1 MNGLGT
7 QALTGSNTFT
17 GGITVN
23 AGTLLIDASKGGSVA
38 ATNTLALGGG
48 TFELNNTASG
58 TAASQTL
65 GAVSLTAGGSGITV
79 LNNGNSSPA
88 TLTLGTLAAPAT
100 LGATLNVQGTN
111 IDFNT
116 AYNAATGNATA
127 GSHMVFTNGSTTTWA
142 TNTNANTATAAY
154 SGDSTTLVASAGS
167 GGTNYNLQGSLG
179 SVGTETIGLLR
190 IYNTSAASALTQT
203 GGTTLTLS
211 TTTGTFGGLLFN
223 AGYDYTITG
232 GTIKGGGASDK
243 ELVIQNYG
251 NSTNGT
257 GPGGTGSLTIGSV
270 IADNSAGTALTMAGT
285 GKTILTGTNTY
296 TGVTYLNGGI
306 TNFSQI
312 ANFGT
317 GTGATGGITFG
328 GGTLQYASGNSADL
342 TAPTAK
348 TITVNQAGGT
358 IDVNGNNVTFGT
370 AWGTGVGGMT
380 YTDSSNGSGFMNL
393 DNTISYTGFTTI
405 GDGTHTSKV
414 NLNGTVGTTSAGTII
429 TNGGVLSGGVN
440 VGSQNGQA
448 TNRVAQV
455 TTSGFAGKI
464 TLMPGGILKPGNY
477 ASNGSLVNALPS
489 ASNGTSLDG
498 NHLGLQVNTVQGNVL
513 NASGLNWNAG
523 GKLQFSLSNAVIH
536 GTALDPAPS
545 TLLNLG
551 TGALNLIGTGTFT
564 LDFMNTGAYNS
575 GSGVSTNVYDLINFG
590 AINSYGT
597 ITPDAT
603 FDGSST
609 DFNVNDFTITNLN
622 GVGTLSL
629 YYNSLADNG
638 LGQEELLLT
647 VVPEPSTWAMLL
659 GGLVALVFWTRR
671 RGNSRRVVVSKTK

>member
-1 MNGLGT
+1 M
-7 QALTGSNTFT
+7 
-17 GGITVN
+17 
-23 AGTLLIDASKGGSVA
+23 
-38 ATNTLALGGG
+38 
-48 TFELNNTASG
+48 
-58 TAASQTL
+58 
-65 GAVSLTAGGSGITV
+65 
-79 LNNGNSSPA
+79 
-88 TLTLGTLAAPAT
+88 
-100 LGATLNVQGTN
+100 
-111 IDFNT
+111 
-116 AYNAATGNATA
+116 
-127 GSHMVFTNGSTTTWA
+127 
-142 TNTNANTATAAY
+142 
-154 SGDSTTLVASAGS
+154 
-167 GGTNYNLQGSLG
+167 
-179 SVGTETIGLLR
+179 
-190 IYNTSAASALTQT
+190 
-203 GGTTLTLS
+203 
-211 TTTGTFGGLLFN
+211 
-223 AGYDYTITG
+223 
-232 GTIKGGGASDK
+232 
-243 ELVIQNYG
+243 
-251 NSTNGT
+251 
-257 GPGGTGSLTIGSV
+257 
-270 IADNSAGTALTMAGT
+270 
-285 GKTILTGTNTY
+285 
-296 TGVTYLNGGI
+296 
-306 TNFSQI
+306 
-312 ANFGT
+312 
-317 GTGATGGITFG
+317 
-328 GGTLQYASGNSADL
+328 

-440 VGSQNGQA
+440 VSSQNGQA
-448 TNRVAQV
+448 TNGVAQV

-464 TLMPGGILKPGNY
+464 TLMSGGILKPGNY

-523 GKLQFSLSNAVIH
+523 GKLQFSLSNANVH
-536 GTALDPAPS
+536 GTALNPAPS

-647 VVPEPSTWAMLL
+647 VVPEPSTWAMLI